1 MRPISAAPDAAFLP
15 LPDGEAA
22 RRSSAGGIAYA
33 SLKQR
38 RVSGSGSAS
47 GGGGDHSGALAA
59 SPSGAAL
66 ARASGASGSG
76 FFSVA
81 LSKLGS
87 SVSHYTSG
95 GGSSEGHDGKDH

>member
-1 MRPISAAPDAAFLP
+1 MPPTILQPDPALLP
-15 LPDGEAA
+15 VPDGEAA
-22 RRSSAGGIAYA
+22 RRSSAGGAGIAYA

-38 RVSGSGSAS
+38 RISGDRSSA
-47 GGGGDHSGALAA
+47 GGGNLADTPMA
-59 SPSGAAL
+59 AAL

-87 SVSHYTSG
+87 SVSQYTSAG
-95 GGSSEGHDGKDH
+95 GASETDPGKDK